1 MHVHPDIIIDL
12 VGRERRLVAASRR
25 TDAAAGPAPR
35 TGRRARL
42 GTAVA
47 GRAWRGRTAAA

>member
-12 VGRERRLVAASRR
+12 VGRERGLAAASRR
-25 TDAAAGPAPR
+25 TNGAAGPAPR

-47 GRAWRGRTAAA
+47 GRAWRRRTAAA